1 MTTYNCQYPDV
12 CTLVETIFSQ
22 SPNVDSFIIDSEI
35 VAVDS
40 NDGSLKTFQELSN
53 RARKDVQLGEVK
65 VSVCVFA
72 FDLMYLNGEVCFS
85 RSYQKHRSSSK
96 TQTHIL
102 LEKAFRERRTLLRSQ
117 FPPIIPTQK
126 GAARFDHVQ
135 SCESEDGR
143 EAVEEFWQM
152 AVNSRSEGLMIKVLT
167 ITIIYCEGV
176 T

>member
-1 MTTYNCQYPDV
+1 MQEICAAD
-12 CTLVETIFSQ
+12 Q
-22 SPNVDSFIIDSEI
+22 SLKSFILDSEI
-35 VAVDS
+35 VAIDPA
-40 NDGSLKTFQELSN
+40 NGTLKTFQELSN
-53 RARKDVQLGEVK
+53 RARKDVHIADVK
-65 VSVCVFA
+65 VCVGIFA
-72 FDLMYLNGEVCFS
+72 FDLMYLNGEVCFC

-96 TQTHIL
+96 TQTQIL

-126 GAARFDHVQ
+126 GAARFDHVL

-152 AVNSRSEGLMIKVLT
+152 AVNSRSEGLMIKVLK